1 MEDWQDE
8 GISFIKKLSSK
19 FTISEEKE
27 IEEQSPSLF
36 DDSDEI
42 DPALI
47 EEEVL
52 NMHLESQGSSDA
64 LSHVFISK

>member
-52 NMHLESQGSSDA
+52 NMHLA
-64 LSHVFISK
+64 LYHSC